1 MEFEDQYALLMLI
14 FISVCFVVIYYV
26 KVIMWGVYM
35 RLTKKLIKKWLNPIT
50 YGLFILLIGYF
61 IISEFFGIKL
71 LSGQYH

>member
-1 MEFEDQYALLMLI
+1 
-14 FISVCFVVIYYV
+14 
-26 KVIMWGVYM
+26 M